1 MGFTLP
7 SSWISFHCLVLRT
20 IWVSPFSLL
29 CGAQMLLLWCAPN
42 PNKQLKYLPRCFSPH
57 QPHFALLFLPF
68 YYYYYY
74 YLYLFTGKKW
84 RCPLNVID
92 WA

>member
-1 MGFTLP
+1 MVFTLP

-42 PNKQLKYLPRCFSPH
+42 PNKQLKYLPRCFPPTNH
-57 QPHFALLFLPF
+57 TLLSSFFLF
-68 YYYYYY
+68 IIIIIIIYT
-74 YLYLFTGKKW
+74 FSQAKNGD
-84 RCPLNVID
+84 VH
-92 WA
+92 

>member
-42 PNKQLKYLPRCFSPH
+42 PNKQLKYLLRCFSPH

-68 YYYYYY
+68 FIIIIIIYT
-74 YLYLFTGKKW
+74 FSQAKNGD
-84 RCPLNVID
+84 VH
-92 WA
+92 

>member
-20 IWVSPFSLL
+20 IWVSPFTLL

-42 PNKQLKYLPRCFSPH
+42 LNKQLKYLPRWAFFFPL
-57 QPHFALLFLPF
+57 QPHFPLLFLF
-68 YYYYYY
+68 FIIIIIIYT
-74 YLYLFTGKKW
+74 FSRAKNGD
-84 RCPLNVID
+84 VH
-92 WA
+92 